1 MCLLPAERFKM
12 ETKMTKEQIERK
24 AQALKD
30 MAECVASGGGEIGH
44 MNADTILCEF
54 LVALGHEDLVE
65 LYDSMPGM
73 WYA

>member
-1 MCLLPAERFKM
+1 MS
-12 ETKMTKEQIERK
+12 KELEERK

-30 MAECVASGGGEIGH
+30 MADCVASGGGETGH
-44 MNADTILCEF
+44 MTADTILCEF

-65 LYDSMPGM
+65 LYDSMPNM